1 MPSGSPS
8 GADPVDLRS
17 SWGGHD
23 HQLPLTSAS
32 ARAGRSVNAR
42 RSAEMASL
50 RQRRRSMASVRY
62 RCSSQTSER
71 WSAGSIGRAQRSSNG
86 EVLGDPGQPV
96 ADRRDRAEQVVA
108 VWLLPVHG
116 GVDAA
121 LEGVEKKVVGRL
133 GERRA
138 RQRRND
144 VGDVEARPREGLGT
158 EHGVRPP
165 EPPLDPVGGVQYRRG
180 QRQVAALPRRFVL
193 ASLDELEQEPPS
205 AGPCEQLVDCDHRVT
220 SPGSTIH
227 MTTSLEPKSTRAT
240 EEPQG
245 STSRTPRA
253 PQQRP
258 AQRSAAHGRA
268 ACAPRRR
275 P

>member
-1 MPSGSPS
+1 M
-8 GADPVDLRS
+8 
-17 SWGGHD
+17 
-23 HQLPLTSAS
+23 
-32 ARAGRSVNAR
+32 
-42 RSAEMASL
+42 
-50 RQRRRSMASVRY
+50 
-62 RCSSQTSER
+62 
-71 WSAGSIGRAQRSSNG
+71 
-86 EVLGDPGQPV
+86 LGDPGQPV

-193 ASLDELEQEPPS
+193 ASLDEPEQKPTPT
-205 AGPCEQLVDCDHRVT
+205 GPGEQLIEGDHMWRLPSRSVTERTAPRCELELLTWATGPHRELASPISMLNTSSGAQRAVRT
-220 SPGSTIH
+220 SPMIGSTP
-227 MTTSLEPKSTRAT
+227 SPWSVF
-240 EEPQG
+240 
-245 STSRTPRA
+245 
-253 PQQRP
+253 
-258 AQRSAAHGRA
+258 AAFFWSEFQDG
-268 ACAPRRR
+268 
-275 P
+275 